1 MRILLLEVLGGAFES
16 KENGAFDVYTVMA
29 ETKADLEKEY
39 NENFK

>member
-1 MRILLLEVLGGAFES
+1 MVEKLLIA
-16 KENGAFDVYTVMA
+16 NMDVNKVMA